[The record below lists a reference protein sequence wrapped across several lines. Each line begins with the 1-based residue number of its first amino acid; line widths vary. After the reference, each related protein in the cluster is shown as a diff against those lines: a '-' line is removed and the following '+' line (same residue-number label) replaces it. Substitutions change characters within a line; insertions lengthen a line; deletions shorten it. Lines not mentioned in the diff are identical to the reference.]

1 MAEAKRKAA
10 SEKVPLLCVVTAI
23 GDDFTGWDARRDKN
37 LIWISASAML
47 SRAKPSRPSGKTKAR
62 LH

>member
-1 MAEAKRKAA
+1 MMSAA
-10 SEKVPLLCVVTAI
+10 VKFICQDFAATAI
-23 GDDFTGWDARRDKN
+23 GDDFTGRDARGDKN

-47 SRAKPSRPSGKTKAR
+47 SRAKPSRRRGKTKAR